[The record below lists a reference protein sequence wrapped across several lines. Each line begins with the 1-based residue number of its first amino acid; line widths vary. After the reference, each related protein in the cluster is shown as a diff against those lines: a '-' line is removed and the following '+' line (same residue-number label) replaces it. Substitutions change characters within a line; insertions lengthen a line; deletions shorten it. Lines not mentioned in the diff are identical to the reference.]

1 MTDYTDCVLRKSR
14 VINGYERVS
23 CYGLSTMYCVECGKC
38 KFYASSKDYYRDRK
52 TGFIKERRPINNE
65 KIYI

>member
-1 MTDYTDCVLRKSR
+1 MVDYSDYVLKKRR
-14 VINGYERVS
+14 VINGKEKIS
-23 CYGLSTMYCVECGKC
+23 CHGLRKMYCVGCGKC